1 MTTTGWVVAVAEVT
15 SLSDDH
21 WCLTDDV
28 QDLIKI
34 PDKGSERDFEG
45 AIERATNSVQ
55 SWWKTETGKTDL
67 PDASSLH
74 DLLVEATA
82 WLAVSESTFSYARN
96 FNGGDGSTDR
106 TRTADDKAHTKF
118 NEWTNVSD
126 VSSSEAATEGEA
138 TDTNAQSGALIDE
151 F

>member
-1 MTTTGWVVAVAEVT
+1 MTEVT
-15 SLSDDH
+15 DLSDDH

-28 QDLIKI
+28 RDLIKI
-34 PDKGSERDFEG
+34 PDKGSQRDFEG

-55 SWWKTETGKTDL
+55 SWYKNETGKTDL
-67 PDASSLH
+67 PDATGLD

-106 TRTADDKAHTKF
+106 TRTAEDKAETKF
-118 NEWTNVSD
+118 NEWTNVND
-126 VSSSEAATEGEA
+126 VDDGEPDR
-138 TDTNAQSGALIDE
+138 TTNTTNTTSRSGALVDE

>member
-1 MTTTGWVVAVAEVT
+1 MAEVT
-15 SLSDDH
+15 SLSDDY
-21 WCLTDDV
+21 WCLSEDV
-28 QDLIKI
+28 QGLIRI
-34 PDKGSERDFEG
+34 PEKGSERDFEQ

-55 SWWKTETGKTDL
+55 SWYKNETGKTDL
-67 PDASSLH
+67 PDATGLD

-106 TRTADDKAHTKF
+106 TRTAEDKANKKF
-118 NEWTNVSD
+118 TEWTNINDVDDGSSD
-126 VSSSEAATEGEA
+126 ST
-138 TDTNAQSGALIDE
+138 TDTADTSSQSGALIDE

>member
-1 MTTTGWVVAVAEVT
+1 MAEVT

-21 WCLTDDV
+21 WCQTDDV

-34 PDKGSERDFEG
+34 PNKGSQRDFEG

-55 SWWKTETGKTDL
+55 SWWKNETGKTDL

-118 NEWTNVSD
+118 NEWSNVSD
-126 VSSSEAATEGEA
+126 VADSEAATEGKA
-138 TDTNAQSGALIDE
+138 TDPDARSGALIDE